1 MLTLHAADAGRGA
14 RNAMAPTKRI
24 AAIALYLIEPS
35 FRLPTSQEEQRECHH
50 AKSLKDFDFAP
61 SVASS
66 EAVILGRLIRARL
79 MEKVLRKRG
88 ACAPPFLRDAAV
100 VNPGQPSWCG
110 EAPSATSSR
119 PSGRSRSESCR
130 LLEAHSASTHS

>member
-14 RNAMAPTKRI
+14 RNAIAPTKRI

-50 AKSLKDFDFAP
+50 SKSLKDFGFAP

-66 EAVILGRLIRARL
+66 EAAILGRLIGHGGWRRS
-79 MEKVLRKRG
+79 KKRG
-88 ACAPPFLRDAAV
+88 ACAPPFLRAAAG
-100 VNPGQPSWCG
+100 VNPGQPSLCG
-110 EAPSATSSR
+110 EAPSTTSSR

-130 LLEAHSASTHS
+130 LLEAH